1 MDVIYKYEFSIWF
14 PPSVF
19 KFWKPFLVASIVA
32 ESEFQNSNIGRE
44 QIENA
49 VLVASFEISC
59 DLTDDAWVSGPDLA
73 PQKFLLSQ

>member
-59 DLTDDAWVSGPDLA
+59 DLRSMYIIDL
-73 PQKFLLSQ
+73 FLYFFPRKMH

>member
-49 VLVASFEISC
+49 VLVSV
-59 DLTDDAWVSGPDLA
+59 L
-73 PQKFLLSQ
+73 K